1 MNEKNP
7 TVALHVTRKELALI
21 ERVLGYTAQ
30 LGTLRDKLNA
40 ADKEMRL
47 ATREKNRANKAA
59 RLTKKA

>member
-1 MNEKNP
+1 M
-7 TVALHVTRKELALI
+7 TRKELALI